1 MLPDRIEYV
10 ACHKNKV
17 NESTIT
23 SSLKTYVKKLL
34 KLWKLFLFL
43 KFPCVHLHPIMREKI
58 IQKSAELFLTLG
70 FKSVTMDDIANEMG
84 ISKKTI
90 YVHFENKTKLVEA
103 VTFSLFEN
111 ICDGIDC
118 ICDASHNP
126 IEELY
131 DIKMYVM
138 NYLKNEKTSPQHQ
151 LKKYYPQIFQRLQLK
166 QFEKMHV
173 SVKESI
179 QNGVD
184 TGLFRPNIDVD
195 FISRMYFNGMSGIKD
210 ETIFPSQNFTMDY
223 LMESYLEYHLRA
235 IVTDKGLKILNK
247 FINNQS

>member
-1 MLPDRIEYV
+1 
-10 ACHKNKV
+10 
-17 NESTIT
+17 
-23 SSLKTYVKKLL
+23 
-34 KLWKLFLFL
+34 
-43 KFPCVHLHPIMREKI
+43 MRENI
-58 IQKSAELFLTLG
+58 IHKSAELFLSLG

-103 VTFSLFEN
+103 VTFTVFET
-111 ICDGIDC
+111 ICNGIDC
-118 ICDASHNP
+118 ICNDSLNP

-138 NYLKNEKTSPQHQ
+138 NYLKNEKTSPQYQ
-151 LKKYYPQIFQRLQLK
+151 LKKYYPQIFERLQLK
-166 QFEKMHV
+166 QFEKMHE

-179 QNGVD
+179 QKGVE
-184 TGLFRPNIDVD
+184 TQLFRENIDVD

-210 ETIFPSQNFTMDY
+210 ESIFPSKLFSMDY

-235 IVTDKGLKILNK
+235 ICTLNGLTILNK
-247 FINNQS
+247 FIKTQS